1 MKVSGNDPIDL
12 RRVNKNDQ
20 SCEVFQKDQLNC
32 CFEIQ
37 YDLNMSTTT
46 IDPIDR
52 LLDAAQNGKTLIKNR
67 DVLHF
72 TFMPN
77 QILHRDPE
85 QEKITQS
92 LLPILMESRP
102 SNLLVYGKPGTGKT
116 LVIKKVLSK
125 IQKRVEEGSFPI
137 KLAYTNAKQE
147 TTLYGLLVSFGRQL
161 GLGSQKTNDE
171 KMWLPSTGL
180 SIIEVFN
187 RILYVLD
194 KNETNAVFVI
204 DEIDYLAEL
213 IQKTGKDVLYQITR
227 ANERLTTGSLTLI
240 GVSNDLTFKERLDP
254 RVISSLSEEEVI
266 FTNYN
271 LPQIKEILDAR
282 IEVAFEQ
289 NIVSDAAL
297 NLCSAMAGRES
308 GDARRALD
316 LLRVAAEIAERTQMP
331 TVSEDHI
338 RMAAEKIEENKEVVA
353 LRSYPLHEKLL
364 ILAIMKSSEISTGEV
379 YSTYKNLCKDIR
391 QKELTQRRVTQM
403 LSEIEMSGIIVGR
416 IVHQG
421 THGNTKKFR
430 ITVSP
435 DMVKTTFKDEMLLQD
450 IL

>member
-1 MKVSGNDPIDL
+1 MKVSGSDPIDL

-180 SIIEVFN
+180 SISEVFN
-187 RILYVLD
+187 RIIHVLD
-194 KNETNAVFVI
+194 KNEVNAVFVI

-254 RVISSLSEEEVI
+254 RVISTLSEEEVI

-282 IEVAFEQ
+282 IEVAFEEG
-289 NIVSDAAL
+289 IVSDAAL

-316 LLRVAAEIAERTQMP
+316 LLRVAAEIAERNQES
-331 TVSEDHI
+331 TVTEEHI

-364 ILAIMKSSEISTGEV
+364 ILAIMPLESMQLRFSA
-379 YSTYKNLCKDIR
+379 Y
-391 QKELTQRRVTQM
+391 QM
-403 LSEIEMSGIIVGR
+403 VFL
-416 IVHQG
+416 
-421 THGNTKKFR
+421 
-430 ITVSP
+430 
-435 DMVKTTFKDEMLLQD
+435 
-450 IL
+450 